1 MTSGNLRCG
10 NVFPDY
16 TITDV
21 NLFARLAGEKSATLR
36 GLYIKHL
43 PYSRVFLSIHSLKV
57 LRCMYNT
64 HQVDVKYQSLSD
76 VCTALGTENHFDFI
90 S

>member
-1 MTSGNLRCG
+1 MGI
-10 NVFPDY
+10 VFPDY

-21 NLFARLAGEKSATLR
+21 NLFARLAGDKCATLR
-36 GLYIKHL
+36 GLYIKRL
-43 PYSRVFLSIHSLKV
+43 PYSRVFLSIHCLKL
-57 LRCMYNT
+57 LRCMRNT

-76 VCTALGTENHFDFI
+76 VCTALGTESHCDFI